1 MLKTIGLV
9 VIAVVVAFLG
19 IVALLPSDYKVTR
32 SIEIAAPPADI
43 YAQINDFRNWDHW
56 SPWAKLDPNMKTTY
70 TGAPSGPTSS
80 YHWIGNDQVGEGR
93 MTILES
99 QPGQSVKIDLDF
111 IQPFPSKSITLFTI
125 TPAGAGAKVEWA
137 MSGQNS
143 FVPKAMML
151 LMGGMDK
158 AVGPDFERGLA
169 QLKAVAQK
177 Q

>member
-1 MLKTIGLV
+1 MLKKIALALV
-9 VIAVVVAFLG
+9 GIIAVFL
-19 IVALLPSDYKVTR
+19 IVAAMQPNEYKVTR
-32 SIEIAAPPADI
+32 SIEIAAPPAAVH
-43 YAQINDFRNWDHW
+43 AQINDFHNWDNW
-56 SPWAKLDPNMKTTY
+56 SPWAKLDPAMKTTY
-70 TGAPSGPTSS
+70 SGAPSGPTAS
-80 YHWIGNDQVGEGR
+80 YHWIGNDKVGEGR

-99 QPGQSVKIDLDF
+99 QPAQSVKIDLDF

-125 TPAGAGAKVEWA
+125 TPAGSGSKVEWA

-169 QLKAVAQK
+169 QMKLAAEKK
-177 Q
+177 